1 MSIIKN
7 LNIETENGI
16 AKSIEIDVKIGL
28 MEATYS
34 AKEIDGSV
42 EVYINGQYI
51 DTAPIS
57 YQEEL
62 RVNDLYEAIANEIN
76 ETIDD
81 MPVHTDHIPETYAQ
95 YLNERLDAVY
105 TDCIKVAK
113 ANELEA
119 GDVSPDKVMEDIEK
133 IANVLCDMS
142 SDTKVIDENVRKA
155 KVHSLC
161 KELCTIDTD
170 SVLFQMLSDIA
181 DKEEKNISKESKKGK
196 YNIERD

>member
-1 MSIIKN
+1 MSVIKN

-81 MPVHTDHIPETYAQ
+81 MPVHADHIPETYAQ
-95 YLNERLDAVY
+95 YRNERLDVVY
-105 TDCIKVAK
+105 ADCIKDAK

-142 SDTKVIDENVRKA
+142 SDTKVIDEDVRKA

-196 YNIERD
+196 CNIERD